1 MGILFEN
8 KILKDLS
15 RSALQL
21 YLRNVHMQNI
31 LKIDSY
37 VCHKTKMSAKLLGK
51 CTNLKWCLLSKHCLI
66 YIFNWN
72 ML

>member
-51 CTNLKWCLLSKHCLI
+51 CTNLK
-66 YIFNWN
+66 
-72 ML
+72 